1 LIRSFRPIPI
11 IILTLIFLLLGVS
24 FNRFKLQFQSEEKV
38 IARFQKSLNKKQLS
52 LSEILDEMS
61 KDLEIEG
68 ANYDFLNNA
77 GRKRHMKK
85 QGFEVFFFLHDTLK
99 YWSDKNIQVENLL
112 PKLKVKGGVIF
123 LGNAWYV
130 YQNRELERGSYLSG
144 LILLKHEFAYE
155 NDFLQNKFHKDFKI
169 PSCIGISTIP
179 VEGACEIM
187 NNDEGFLCSLFFPDD
202 CKSTGFPIA
211 AIFYSL
217 GLLSFLFFLRALIK
231 SLREKFPVNWVMFFV
246 LLVLLGLNFII
257 FYFKVPYDF
266 FDLDLFSPYHFA
278 ISNTCS
284 SLGHLLMHS
293 IFIFFIFYNFYQ
305 DFRFKKFL
313 IAKSNSTRRLVSLF
327 GFLFAAVFFS
337 LIVYLFQNLL
347 MDSNIL
353 FEPYKI
359 LKISYLSLTGFL
371 SIVLL
376 FISFGLYL
384 YKLINTL
391 KPHLERKDLM
401 LTWVVSIVFFIIF
414 QFLLPSKIDFYSITL
429 YILLGYVIYKFSPD
443 FSYAALVFFAILF
456 GVYSTLIIVLNSEL
470 KEKKNRELLAV
481 NLSVERD
488 PVAELMFGSIARKLN
503 YDEGLRNSMSL
514 DNFSDRDAERIFDH
528 LRKNLFNGYWNNYD
542 LYVTLC
548 NANSNL
554 IVEDEI
560 EESCFLF
567 FESLVE
573 EYGTPLTTEGFSLLD
588 LGTSNTSY
596 YGSFF
601 FERKNDSLLNG
612 LFLELYSRP
621 VLRQLGY
628 PELLLDKSH
637 TKLSAKDE
645 YSYAKY
651 ENGKLVIQSGDYKYN
666 LSEKFVPVEGTDFIN
681 YNSDGF
687 DHLAYFV
694 SPDLVVVVSQ
704 QKIKLSNLLISF
716 SYLFVFLFLI
726 SNLIF
731 LLASLP
737 IRIHRKSSLLK
748 YKIQLWMISI
758 LFFSLVFIGLASIF
772 FSIRQYRTTQF
783 EILSEKIQSVYVEID
798 HKLGFEP
805 ELTRDWNT
813 DQYGSLDELLIK
825 FSNVFFSDINLYDP
839 EGNILATSRTEMLN
853 RGLTSRKMDY
863 HAFKELVVNNKAEF
877 VQEESIGDL
886 NYLSAYVPFVNHDNQ
901 LLAYLNLPYFT
912 RQSSLKTE
920 ISNLVVAIINFSM
933 VMILISLILAVV
945 ISNQITTP
953 LRLIQ
958 QKIGELKL
966 GRRSEPIYYQGKDEI
981 GSLVNEYNRM
991 IDELARNVEALAK
1004 SERESAWREMARQI
1018 AHEIKNPLTPMKLSI
1033 QQLQKSWEDK
1043 APDWDVQLK
1052 KISQTL
1058 IEQIDNLSSIASA
1071 FSNFAEMPQAR
1082 NSVVDII
1089 ALINN
1094 LVMLFSNDENLIL
1107 NVDFKN
1113 HVNVN
1118 VFADDKQ
1125 LGRVFTNLIKNAIQS
1140 VPAER
1145 NPEINVEITTIEK
1158 RVIISLEDNGEGV
1171 PEDMGEKLFE
1181 PNFTTKSSGM
1191 GLGLAIARKII
1202 NDSGGTISYQTKI
1215 GKGTKFIIELPKYE
1229 G

>member
-1 LIRSFRPIPI
+1 M
-11 IILTLIFLLLGVS
+11 
-24 FNRFKLQFQSEEKV
+24 QFQSEEKV
-38 IARFQKSLNKKQLS
+38 AARFQKSLDKKQHS
-52 LSEILDEMS
+52 LSDILDEIS
-61 KDLEIEG
+61 RDIEIKG
-68 ANYDFLNNA
+68 QDYGFLNNK
-77 GRKRHMKK
+77 GRKRRIEQ
-85 QGFEVFFFLHDTLK
+85 QGFEVLFFSHDTLR

-112 PKLKVKGGVIF
+112 PKLKLEGGVIF
-123 LGNAWYV
+123 LGSAWYV
-130 YQNRELERGSYLSG
+130 YQNRELEPGSYLSG

-155 NDFLQNKFHKDFKI
+155 NDFLQNKFHKHFHI
-169 PSCIGISTIP
+169 PPCLGISAIP
-179 VEGACEIM
+179 VEGAREIM
-187 NNDEGFLCSLFFPDD
+187 SIDEGFLCSLFFPDD
-202 CKSTGFPIA
+202 CKSAGFPIA
-211 AIFYSL
+211 ALFYSL
-217 GLLSFLFFLRALIK
+217 GLLSFLLFLRALVK
-231 SLREKFPVNWVMFFV
+231 SLREIYPVNWVIFISM
-246 LLVLLGLNFII
+246 LVLLGLNFII

-278 ISNTCS
+278 MSNSCS
-284 SLGHLLMHS
+284 SLGHLLIHS
-293 IFIFFIFYNFYQ
+293 VFIFFVFYNFYQ

-313 IAKSNSTRRLVSLF
+313 ITKSNLTRRLISLF
-327 GFLFAAVFFS
+327 GFLFAAAFFS

-359 LKISYLSLTGFL
+359 LKISYLSLIGFL

-391 KPHLERKDLM
+391 KPQLKRKDLM
-401 LTWVVSIVFFIIF
+401 LTWGGSIIFLILF
-414 QFLLPSKIDFYSITL
+414 QFLLPSKIDFYSLAL
-429 YILLGYVIYKFSPD
+429 YILLGYVIYKLSPG

-456 GVYSTLIIVLNSEL
+456 GVYSTLIIVLNTEV
-470 KEKKNRELLAV
+470 KENKNRELLAV

-488 PVAELMFGSIARKLN
+488 PVAELKFGSIARRLN
-503 YDEGLRNSMSL
+503 YDEGLRNSMSV
-514 DNFSDRDAERIFDH
+514 DNFSDQAAERIFDH
-528 LRKNLFNGYWNNYD
+528 LRKNLFNSYWENYD

-548 NANSNL
+548 NPNSNL

-567 FESLVE
+567 FEDLVG
-573 EYGTPLTTEGFSLLD
+573 EYGTPLATEGFSLLN

-596 YGSFF
+596 FGSFF
-601 FERKNDSLLNG
+601 FERKIDSLLNG

-628 PELLLDKSH
+628 PELLLDKSQ

-666 LSEKFVPVEGTDFIN
+666 LSEMFIQVEGADFIN
-681 YNSDGF
+681 YNADGF
-687 DHLAYFV
+687 DHLAYFA

-704 QKIKLSNLLISF
+704 QEIKLSNLLISF
-716 SYLFVFLFLI
+716 SYLFVFLFII

-737 IRIHRKSSLLK
+737 MRIHRKSSLLK

-758 LFFSLVFIGLASIF
+758 LFFSLIFIGIATIF
-772 FSIRQYRTTQF
+772 FSIRQYRTQQF

-805 ELTRDWNT
+805 ELTRDWHT

-839 EGNILATSRTEMLN
+839 EGNILATSRQEVLN
-853 RGLTSRKMDY
+853 RGLTGRKMDY
-863 HAFKELVVNNKAEF
+863 QAFRELDVNNKAEF

-886 NYLSAYVPFVNHDNQ
+886 NYLSAYVPFINHDNQ

-912 RQSSLKTE
+912 RHNSLKTE

-958 QKIGELKL
+958 RKIGELKL
-966 GRRSEPIYYQGKDEI
+966 GKKSEPIYYQGKDEI

-1033 QQLQKSWEDK
+1033 QQLQKSWEDN

-1052 KISQTL
+1052 KISKSL

-1082 NSVVDII
+1082 NSIVDMI

-1094 LVMLFSNDENLIL
+1094 LVMLFSNDENLTF
-1107 NVDFKN
+1107 NVDFRN
-1113 HVNVN
+1113 NANVN

-1140 VPAER
+1140 VPPER
-1145 NPEINVEITTIEK
+1145 NPEINIELTIKEK
-1158 RVIISLEDNGEGV
+1158 RVIISIEDNGEGV
-1171 PEDMGEKLFE
+1171 SEDMGDKLFE
-1181 PNFTTKSSGM
+1181 PYFTTKSSGM
-1191 GLGLAIARKII
+1191 GLGLAIVRKII
-1202 NDSGGTISYQTKI
+1202 NDAGGTISYKTNI
-1215 GKGTKFIIELPKYE
+1215 GKGTKFIIELPE
-1229 G
+1229 SDG

>member
-1 LIRSFRPIPI
+1 MIRSFRPIPV
-11 IILTLIFLLLGVS
+11 IILTLIFLLLGVG
-24 FNRFKLQFQSEEKV
+24 FDRFKLQFQSEERV
-38 IARFQKSLNKKQLS
+38 TERFQRTLNRKQLS

-61 KDLEIEG
+61 RDIES
-68 ANYDFLNNA
+68 NDQDYDFLNNA
-77 GRKRHMKK
+77 GRKRYLEN
-85 QGFEVFFFLHDTLK
+85 QGFEIFFFSHDTLK
-99 YWSDKNIQVENLL
+99 YWSDKNIQVENLI
-112 PKLKVKGGVIF
+112 PKLKLKGGVIF
-123 LGNAWYV
+123 LGSAWYV
-130 YQNRELERGSYLSG
+130 YQNRELESGRYLSG

-155 NDFLQNKFHKDFKI
+155 NDFLQNKFHKHFRI
-169 PSCIGISTIP
+169 SSCIGISAIP
-179 VEGACEIM
+179 VEGAREIM
-187 NNDEGFLCSLFFPDD
+187 SNDEDFLCSLFFPDD
-202 CKSTGFPIA
+202 CKSTGHPVA
-211 AIFYSL
+211 AFFYSL
-217 GLLSFLFFLRALIK
+217 CLLSFLFFLRALIK
-231 SLREKFPVNWVMFFV
+231 SLRNKYPVNWVMFFV
-246 LLVLLGLNFII
+246 LLVVLGLNFLI
-257 FYFKVPYDF
+257 FYFKIPSDF
-266 FDLDLFSPYHFA
+266 FELDLFSPFHFA
-278 ISNTCS
+278 ISDACS
-284 SLGHLLMHS
+284 SLGHLLIHS
-293 IFIFFIFYNFYQ
+293 VFIFFVFYNFYQ

-313 IAKSNSTRRLVSLF
+313 ISKSNSMRRLVSLL

-347 MDSNIL
+347 KDSNIL

-371 SIVLL
+371 TIVLL

-401 LTWVVSIVFFIIF
+401 LTWMGSIVFFILF
-414 QFLLPSKIDFYSITL
+414 QFLLSSKIDFYSLAL
-429 YILLGYVIYKFSPD
+429 YILLGYVIYQLSPG

-456 GVYSTLIIVLNSEL
+456 GIYSTLIIVLNSEL
-470 KEKKNRELLAV
+470 KAKKNRELLAV

-488 PVAELMFGSIARKLN
+488 PVAELMFRSIARKLN
-503 YDEGLRNSMSL
+503 YDEGLRNSMSV
-514 DNFSDRDAERIFDH
+514 DDFSDQAAEKIFDH
-528 LRKNLFNGYWNNYD
+528 LRKNLFNSYWENYD

-554 IVEDEI
+554 IVENEI

-567 FESLVE
+567 FEGLVE
-573 EYGTPLTTEGFSLLD
+573 EFGTPLETDGFSLLN

-596 YGSFF
+596 FGSFF

-612 LFLELYSRP
+612 LFLELSSRP

-628 PELLLDKSH
+628 PELLLDKSQ
-637 TKLSAKDE
+637 TRLSAKDD

-651 ENGKLVIQSGDYKYN
+651 ENGKLVIQSGEYKYN
-666 LSEKFVPVEGTDFIN
+666 LSEKFVQVEGADYIN
-681 YNSDGF
+681 YNADGF

-694 SPDLVVVVSQ
+694 SSDLVVVVSQ
-704 QKIKLSNLLISF
+704 QEIKLSNLLISF

-737 IRIHRKSSLLK
+737 LRIHRKSSLLK

-758 LFFSLVFIGLASIF
+758 LFFSLIFIGLATIF
-772 FSIRQYRTTQF
+772 FSIRQYRTKQF
-783 EILSEKIQSVYVEID
+783 EVLSEKIQSVYVEID

-805 ELTRDWNT
+805 ELTRDWYT

-839 EGNILATSRTEMLN
+839 EGNILATSRPEVLT

-863 HAFKELVVNNKAEF
+863 HAFRELVVNNKAEF

-886 NYLSAYVPFVNHDNQ
+886 NYLSAYVPFINHDNQ

-912 RQSSLKTE
+912 RQNSLKTE

-966 GRRSEPIYYQGKDEI
+966 GRKSEPIYYQGKDEI

-1033 QQLQKSWEDK
+1033 QQLQKSWEDNV
-1043 APDWDVQLK
+1043 PDWGVQLR
-1052 KISQTL
+1052 KISKTL

-1082 NSVVDII
+1082 NSAVDMI

-1094 LVMLFSNDENLIL
+1094 LVILFSNNDNLKF
-1107 NVDFKN
+1107 NVDLRN
-1113 HVNVN
+1113 HTNVY

-1140 VPAER
+1140 VPPER
-1145 NPEINVEITTIEK
+1145 NPEINLELIIKEK
-1158 RVIISLEDNGEGV
+1158 RVFISLEDNGEGV

-1202 NDSGGTISYQTKI
+1202 NDTGGTISYQTNI
-1215 GKGTKFIIELPKYE
+1215 GKGTRFTIDLPEYE